1 MHFTKLMRCATLLLT
16 ANFVNACAD
25 LKVPQGTPSPAVH
38 LPAPPSFMA
47 ACPPSGVKVGDPPNQ
62 AFDQEHAAL
71 KQCSRN
77 GAASRRWYLRLR
89 TFYETPGKR

>member
-1 MHFTKLMRCATLLLT
+1 MRCTKPTRFATLLVLT
-16 ANFVNACAD
+16 SFVSGCAD
-25 LKVPQGTPSPAVH
+25 LTAQKGTPSPAVH
-38 LPAPPSFMA
+38 LPAPPTFMA
-47 ACPPSGVKVGDPPNQ
+47 VCPPSGVKAGEPPNQ

-89 TFYETPGKR
+89 TFYEAPGKR

>member
-1 MHFTKLMRCATLLLT
+1 MRYASLTRPVTLFLLT
-16 ANFVNACAD
+16 SFVSGCAD
-25 LKVPQGTPSPAVH
+25 LAAQKGTPSPAVH

-47 ACPPSGVKVGDPPNQ
+47 ACPPSGVKAGDPPNQ

-89 TFYETPGKR
+89 TYYEAPGKR

>member
-1 MHFTKLMRCATLLLT
+1 MHSTKPTRFVALSVLMSFVSGCANLT
-16 ANFVNACAD
+16 A
-25 LKVPQGTPSPAVH
+25 PQGTPSPAVH

-47 ACPPSGVKVGDPPNQ
+47 ACPPSSAKAGDPPNQ

-89 TFYETPGKR
+89 TFYEAPGKR

>member
-1 MHFTKLMRCATLLLT
+1 MRCTMPMRLVTLLALT
-16 ANFVNACAD
+16 SCVSACAD
-25 LKVPQGTPSPAVH
+25 MRALQGTPTPAVH
-38 LPAPPSFMA
+38 LPAAPSFMA

-89 TFYETPGKR
+89 KYYEAPGKR